1 MLMVEVTVGLLV
13 TLQAREGKTDELA
26 EFLASAR
33 ALVES
38 EPETLS
44 WFGFRIDESRFGIF
58 DTFADSTG
66 RAEHLD
72 GPVAEALLA
81 KADELLSEPPAIELV
96 DVLAAKLP
104 SA

>member
-1 MLMVEVTVGLLV
+1 MVEVTVGLLV
-13 TLQAREGKTDELA
+13 TLRAREGKHDELA

-33 ALVES
+33 PLVES
-38 EPETLS
+38 EPATLS

-58 DTFADSTG
+58 DTFADSAG
-66 RAEHLD
+66 RAAHLD

-81 KADELLSEPPAIELV
+81 KADELLSEPPTIELI

-104 SA
+104 ST